1 MLEEVL
7 KGEIK
12 MSNNVLD
19 DVMVLNE
26 AAQYIGISEG
36 SIRNAIRNNRLKDG
50 IDYKRS
56 GRIIIVLK
64 SAVIREWGNK

>member
-1 MLEEVL
+1 MDNILE
-7 KGEIK
+7 
-12 MSNNVLD
+12 NVMTMQD
-19 DVMVLNE
+19 
-26 AAQYIGISEG
+26 AAQYIGITEG

-64 SAVIREWGNK
+64 SSIEREWGRGK

>member
-1 MLEEVL
+1 MENILE
-7 KGEIK
+7 
-12 MSNNVLD
+12 NVMTMQD
-19 DVMVLNE
+19 
-26 AAQYIGISEG
+26 AAQYIGITEG

-64 SAVIREWGNK
+64 SAIIREWGNK

>member
-1 MLEEVL
+1 
-7 KGEIK
+7 
-12 MSNNVLD
+12 MSNILD
-19 DVMVLNE
+19 EVMTMQD
-26 AAQYIGISEG
+26 AAQYIGITEG

-64 SAVIREWGNK
+64 SAVEREWGNK

>member
-1 MLEEVL
+1 
-7 KGEIK
+7 

-19 DVMVLNE
+19 EVMTMQE
-26 AAQYIGISEG
+26 SAQYIGITEG
-36 SIRNAIRNNRLKDG
+36 AVRNAIRNNRLKEG

>member
-1 MLEEVL
+1 
-7 KGEIK
+7 

-64 SAVIREWGNK
+64 SAVEREWGRGN

>member
-1 MLEEVL
+1 
-7 KGEIK
+7 
-12 MSNNVLD
+12 MSNILENVMTMQD
-19 DVMVLNE
+19 

-64 SAVIREWGNK
+64 SSIEREWGNK

>member
-1 MLEEVL
+1 
-7 KGEIK
+7 
-12 MSNNVLD
+12 MSNILD
-19 DVMVLNE
+19 EVMTMQD
-26 AAQYIGISEG
+26 AAQYIGITEG

-64 SAVIREWGNK
+64 SAVIREWGRGK

>member
-1 MLEEVL
+1 MENILE
-7 KGEIK
+7 
-12 MSNNVLD
+12 NVMTMQD
-19 DVMVLNE
+19 
-26 AAQYIGISEG
+26 AAQYIGITEG
-36 SIRNAIRNNRLKDG
+36 SIRNAIRNNRLKEG

>member
-1 MLEEVL
+1 
-7 KGEIK
+7 

-19 DVMVLNE
+19 EVMVLNE

-64 SAVIREWGNK
+64 SSIEREWGRGK

>member
-1 MLEEVL
+1 MENILE
-7 KGEIK
+7 
-12 MSNNVLD
+12 NVMTMQD
-19 DVMVLNE
+19 
-26 AAQYIGISEG
+26 AAQYIGITEG

-64 SAVIREWGNK
+64 SSIEREWGRGK

>member
-1 MLEEVL
+1 
-7 KGEIK
+7 

-64 SAVIREWGNK
+64 SSIIREWGNK

>member
-1 MLEEVL
+1 
-7 KGEIK
+7 

-19 DVMVLNE
+19 EVMVLNE

-64 SAVIREWGNK
+64 SSIEREWGRGE

>member
-1 MLEEVL
+1 
-7 KGEIK
+7 

-19 DVMVLNE
+19 EVMVLNE

-36 SIRNAIRNNRLKDG
+36 SIRNAIRNGRLKDG

-64 SAVIREWGNK
+64 SSIEREWGNK

>member
-1 MLEEVL
+1 MENILE
-7 KGEIK
+7 
-12 MSNNVLD
+12 NVMTMQD
-19 DVMVLNE
+19 

-64 SAVIREWGNK
+64 SSIEREWGRGR

>member
-1 MLEEVL
+1 
-7 KGEIK
+7 
-12 MSNNVLD
+12 MSNILENVMTMQD
-19 DVMVLNE
+19 

-64 SAVIREWGNK
+64 SAVEREWGRGR

>member
-1 MLEEVL
+1 
-7 KGEIK
+7 

-19 DVMVLNE
+19 EVMTMQE
-26 AAQYIGISEG
+26 SAQYIGITEG
-36 SIRNAIRNNRLKDG
+36 SIRSAIRNGRLKDG

-64 SAVIREWGNK
+64 SAVEREWGRGK

>member
-1 MLEEVL
+1 
-7 KGEIK
+7 

-19 DVMVLNE
+19 EVMTMQD
-26 AAQYIGISEG
+26 AAQYIGITEG
-36 SIRNAIRNNRLKDG
+36 SIRAAIKSSRLKDG

-64 SAVIREWGNK
+64 SAVEREWGNKNV

>member
-1 MLEEVL
+1 MNNILDEV
-7 KGEIK
+7 
-12 MSNNVLD
+12 MTMQD
-19 DVMVLNE
+19 

>member
-1 MLEEVL
+1 MT
-7 KGEIK
+7 
-12 MSNNVLD
+12 MQD
-19 DVMVLNE
+19 

>member
-1 MLEEVL
+1 
-7 KGEIK
+7 
-12 MSNNVLD
+12 MSNILENVMTMQD
-19 DVMVLNE
+19 

-64 SAVIREWGNK
+64 SAVEREWGNK

>member
-1 MLEEVL
+1 
-7 KGEIK
+7 

-19 DVMVLNE
+19 EVMVLNE
-26 AAQYIGISEG
+26 AAQYIGVTEG
-36 SIRNAIRNNRLKDG
+36 ALRNGIRNGRLKDG

>member
-1 MLEEVL
+1 
-7 KGEIK
+7 

-64 SAVIREWGNK
+64 SSIEREWGRGK